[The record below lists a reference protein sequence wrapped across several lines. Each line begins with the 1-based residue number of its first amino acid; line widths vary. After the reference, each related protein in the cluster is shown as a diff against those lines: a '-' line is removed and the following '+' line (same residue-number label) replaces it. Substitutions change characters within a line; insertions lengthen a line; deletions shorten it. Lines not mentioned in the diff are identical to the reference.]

1 VSNESLHI
9 VSIGYKTEKYHAELH
24 ALMNAKKSQVDLTT
38 CSLYTTNYPCAHC
51 IMAILRCG
59 IRVVVHGGEK
69 DKSTKGMV
77 NHAKACFKKY
87 ECYIAKTFTI
97 NLSGWVV
104 SPVYPDEKLERSQE
118 LPALPPYQ
126 ADQVNPAEQDK
137 PSYTDFFMA
146 MAFLSSTRSKDKNC
160 SVWLSFQTICV
171 LL

>member
-1 VSNESLHI
+1 
-9 VSIGYKTEKYHAELH
+9 
-24 ALMNAKKSQVDLTT
+24 M
-38 CSLYTTNYPCAHC
+38 
-51 IMAILRCG
+51 
-59 IRVVVHGGEK
+59 
-69 DKSTKGMV
+69 
-77 NHAKACFKKY
+77 
-87 ECYIAKTFTI
+87 
-97 NLSGWVV
+97 

-118 LPALPPYQ
+118 LPALPPCKYPDNYNDVIITLSPADQ